1 MKFLLNENI
10 PPSLSPLLQEINWNA
25 SHSYQLGLNG
35 KSDNYI
41 VEFAIQNEFVIITH
55 DLDYSRIVSLSGKD
69 KPSVLSFRLDNVS
82 VGLLFKLISLNKIQL
97 EHYLQLSALVSI
109 DEKGFRFRVAWTKFL
124 GTGSITVACF
134 LHYPTNYFLH

>member
-10 PPSLSPLLQEINWNA
+10 PPSLSPLLQKISWNA

-35 KSDNYI
+35 KSDIYI

-82 VGLLFKLISLNKIQL
+82 VGLLFKLISLNRIQL
-97 EHYLQLSALVSI
+97 EHYLQKGALISI
-109 DEKGFRFRVAWTKFL
+109 DEKGFRFRTLPV
-124 GTGSITVACF
+124 VR
-134 LHYPTNYFLH
+134 N